1 MTFGKCDF
9 SLFFY
14 SGCATTLFCCRRT
27 CASGVRRCWIIV
39 CVACSD
45 SRPPWQEF
53 LLVAFTVGILSPFL
67 FLAVADP
74 MKTPAVSLIRQ
85 LADDPNA
92 PVTNAVLSAE
102 IVQVDKLA
110 MEEMMPFSTVVL
122 TIFQLCPLLAF
133 CRPYL
138 SYPLVVDLPSSALT
152 RADTTRL
159 LIAMQRLSTSNSS
172 MMSRSRRA
180 GSGRRR

>member
-1 MTFGKCDF
+1 MSLIPYALYRRGGPLFGRAIDRRVKSGF
-9 SLFFY
+9 RPGRQASLL
-14 SGCATTLFCCRRT
+14 GCWDEAQRRFPARCPFFCCRRT

-74 MKTPAVSLIRQ
+74 MKTPAVGMLRQ

-122 TIFQLCPLLAF
+122 TIF
-133 CRPYL
+133 
-138 SYPLVVDLPSSALT
+138 
-152 RADTTRL
+152 
-159 LIAMQRLSTSNSS
+159 
-172 MMSRSRRA
+172 
-180 GSGRRR
+180 